1 MEQQQKKKLL
11 AQFLCNI
18 IRYMLLMF
26 DLWPPQGGVADG
38 SGGRDV
44 WGKAR

>member
-1 MEQQQKKKLL
+1 MEQKKIL

-26 DLWPPQGGVADG
+26 DPWHPQGGVAE
-38 SGGRDV
+38 GGGGAGGV
-44 WGKAR
+44 GQAR